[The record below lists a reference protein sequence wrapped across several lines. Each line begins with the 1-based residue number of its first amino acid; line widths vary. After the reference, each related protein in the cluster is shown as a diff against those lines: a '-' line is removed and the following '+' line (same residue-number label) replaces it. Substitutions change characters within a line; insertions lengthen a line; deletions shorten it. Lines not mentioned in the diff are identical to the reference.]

1 MVIPKTV
8 TQEKSLVE
16 IVAVK
21 QKWMDDL
28 IVFFWS
34 EDLVML
40 CPLRLPASA
49 LEVNIQAL
57 HIDFYPRLKV
67 PCHTLYRKTLIL
79 SVHKGLSFKLFLK
92 FFLAWGNMI
101 KAVLYIGECAG
112 ECQET

>member
-34 EDLVML
+34 EDLIML
-40 CPLRLPASA
+40 CPLKLPASA
-49 LEVNIQAL
+49 LEVNIQVL
-57 HIDFYPRLKV
+57 PIDFYPRLKFH
-67 PCHTLYRKTLIL
+67 CHILYRKVLML
-79 SVHKGLSFKLFLK
+79 SVVKGLSFKLFLK
-92 FFLAWGNMI
+92 SLLA
-101 KAVLYIGECAG
+101 
-112 ECQET
+112 